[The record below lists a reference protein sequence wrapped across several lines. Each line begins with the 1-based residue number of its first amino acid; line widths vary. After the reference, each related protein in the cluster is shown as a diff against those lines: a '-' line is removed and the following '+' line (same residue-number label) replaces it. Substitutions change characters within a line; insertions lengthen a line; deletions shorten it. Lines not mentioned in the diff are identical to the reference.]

1 MLLIARL
8 VATHLQP
15 YSTKT
20 GEEEQMSLSAEIKN
34 HYSDSFTNSFV
45 GSAVEDGWRDAVD
58 VLIRSLIFTGT
69 CGASHRAVVT
79 FRQPPITYV
88 SVTLHAAVNTSLPV
102 ITRESGV
109 VILLE
114 ASYIPVRYKWNPQSS
129 DTQLSLDWVPF
140 SYHAFFLSHNFFF
153 LQVSLKM

>member
-20 GEEEQMSLSAEIKN
+20 GEEEQMSLSTEIKN
-34 HYSDSFTNSFV
+34 HYFDSFTNSFV
-45 GSAVEDGWRDAVD
+45 SSAVEDGWRDAVD

-69 CGASHRAVVT
+69 CGASYRAVVAL
-79 FRQPPITYV
+79 RQKPITYV
-88 SVTLHAAVNTSLPV
+88 RVTLHAAINTSLPV

-114 ASYIPVRYKWNPQSS
+114 ASYIPVRY
-129 DTQLSLDWVPF
+129 T
-140 SYHAFFLSHNFFF
+140 
-153 LQVSLKM
+153 